1 MTRLF
6 FKPEDPKDLA
16 EKMKLCSENS
26 GLCRQMGQV
35 GREKAIREYT
45 EGVHYSRL
53 SAVYERAIEAH
64 RARWTQKVKDS
75 ER

>member
-1 MTRLF
+1 MLRELGSL
-6 FKPEDPKDLA
+6 PA
-16 EKMKLCSENS
+16 NGC
-26 GLCRQMGQV
+26 